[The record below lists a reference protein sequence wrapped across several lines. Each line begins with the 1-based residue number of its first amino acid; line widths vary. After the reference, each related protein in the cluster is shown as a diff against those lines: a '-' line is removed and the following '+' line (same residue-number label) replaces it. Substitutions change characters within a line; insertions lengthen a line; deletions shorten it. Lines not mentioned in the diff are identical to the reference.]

1 MEGKSEAV
9 RILSKSGK
17 KISSHITETF
27 SGMTIIRAFDKQ
39 VDYQKNVNELINKN
53 LLAEFI
59 DNSCHHYFQLRLLTF
74 TNIMFVST
82 GALCINMRGVVGT
95 ALITIAFQY
104 L

>member
-9 RILSKSGK
+9 RLNSKSSK

-39 VDYQKNVNELINKN
+39 DAYQKMINELINKN
-53 LLAEFI
+53 LLCEFI
-59 DNSCHHYFQLRLLTF
+59 DNSCHHYFQVRLLTF

-82 GALCINMRGVVGT
+82 GLLCINMRGVVGT
-95 ALITIAFQY
+95 ALITLAF
-104 L
+104 